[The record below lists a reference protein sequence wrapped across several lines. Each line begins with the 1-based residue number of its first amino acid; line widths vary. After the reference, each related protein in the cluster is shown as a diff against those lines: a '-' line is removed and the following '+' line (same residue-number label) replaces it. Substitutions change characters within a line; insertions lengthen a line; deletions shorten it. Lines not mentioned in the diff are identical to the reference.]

1 MTIKQL
7 SVFIE
12 NRDGSL
18 AEVASKLAE
27 NGINIASLSLA
38 DTSDYGML
46 RMVVSEP
53 KKAKE
58 ILKEAGFSAMIT
70 EVIAIKLPN
79 KMGTL
84 NDVLVHFAEKNI
96 SIEYMYVLSTSDI
109 SSIIMKIT
117 DVEKGVKTL
126 LDNGFELL
134 SNSEAEKINQV

>member
-53 KKAKE
+53 KRAKE